1 MSVKSTTVGLS
12 LSEAVTVKM
21 QGAEGSAAA
30 SGGRQTSPS
39 AAGGSGGNGNDDG
52 GAARGGRRSVGLES
66 DDDEGGGP
74 DGEEGGPGGGG
85 AGQTAD
91 AFDGLFRGRQPAR
104 SRSRLGK
111 SSGPAEDERSGRSAS
126 SLSIPDAAVL
136 RRKSEDQVGAKIISQ
151 IMTATSALA
160 RHLFPR
166 QSVDVL
172 SIRCTQRQVHRC

>member
-1 MSVKSTTVGLS
+1 MKTGGKLPKAMSIKSSTVGLS

-21 QGAEGSAAA
+21 QGVEGSAAVP
-30 SGGRQTSPS
+30 GGRQINPPA
-39 AAGGSGGNGNDDG
+39 AAGGSGGTANEDG
-52 GAARGGRRSVGLES
+52 RAARGGRRSVGLES

-74 DGEEGGPGGGG
+74 DGEEGGPGGSG

-136 RRKSEDQVGAKIISQ
+136 RRKSEDQVR
-151 IMTATSALA
+151 A
-160 RHLFPR
+160 RAYHK
-166 QSVDVL
+166 S
-172 SIRCTQRQVHRC
+172 